1 MVFSL
6 PKSSIK
12 VQKYEDLPFY
22 FIIINELRVIGI
34 IIIHLKTN
42 VYKEHMDFAKSLVV
56 QLALLVFPMK
66 TSRVQNLTLL
76 IVTIKKQRAY
86 GSLKVLGIFL
96 EKVETLGP
104 LSCF

>member
-42 VYKEHMDFAKSLVV
+42 VYKKHMDFSKSLVV

-76 IVTIKKQRAY
+76 IVTIKIQRAH
-86 GSLKVLGIFL
+86 GSLKFLVLLIVRIHIYT
-96 EKVETLGP
+96 EY
-104 LSCF
+104 S